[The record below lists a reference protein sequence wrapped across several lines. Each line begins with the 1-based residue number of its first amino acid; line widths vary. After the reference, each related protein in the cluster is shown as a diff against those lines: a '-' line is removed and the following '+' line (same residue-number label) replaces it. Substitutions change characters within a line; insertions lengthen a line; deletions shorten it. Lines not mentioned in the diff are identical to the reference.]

1 MNNMTQNLIVKLSS
15 DAFHLIAFNQEPLD
29 DRISAENEIKN
40 LLNDLP
46 NNWQIVNWY
55 EADDAGFIMAE
66 FAEGPSTTE
75 ARFDKILHLCE
86 DNYLGLIFISDTE
99 VEVYWVK
106 ESIGQKDLYYKGPIL
121 NSDKGEPYITNMTNR
136 LSRFWLSNFS

>member
-1 MNNMTQNLIVKLSS
+1 MNNMAQNLIVKLSS

-66 FAEGPSTTE
+66 FAEDLL
-75 ARFDKILHLCE
+75 AVKAKFDKILHLCE
-86 DNYLGLIFISDTE
+86 NNYLGLTFISDTE

-106 ESIGQKDLYYKGPIL
+106 ENIGQKDLYYKGPIL
-121 NSDKGEPYITNMTNR
+121 NSDKGGPYITNMTNR

>member
-1 MNNMTQNLIVKLSS
+1 MARNLIVKLSS

-66 FAEGPSTTE
+66 FAEGPHTTE
-75 ARFDKILHLCE
+75 LKFDKILHL
-86 DNYLGLIFISDTE
+86 
-99 VEVYWVK
+99 
-106 ESIGQKDLYYKGPIL
+106 
-121 NSDKGEPYITNMTNR
+121 
-136 LSRFWLSNFS
+136 